1 MKSDAVLVSRSE
13 SAKVFDFKFFV
24 THLNKRF
31 FFQTKS
37 DFSFLDISKRTSG

>member
-1 MKSDAVLVSRSE
+1 MYAYTTECSAVKSDAVLVSRSE

-31 FFQTKS
+31 FCQTK
-37 DFSFLDISKRTSG
+37 